1 MKRLPLF
8 VTLLLLANAAFAFDA
23 TRKPIRVGVLHVAD
37 EYRQG
42 SEAYLA
48 NGVVR
53 YLREELRNRG
63 LDAFDAKMTYDDLA
77 RGDAPRDA
85 DYYVELLGAGASS
98 DSYGGIGIGTYDA
111 GVSLEVIV
119 ARVAA
124 ELRVYDADT
133 LETVA
138 RDGLAKR
145 NTAVMPTSVGIGG
158 PRLFAMI
165 AVPFVHAAQYR
176 RVVQAAAREAAARV
190 DAALAGR

>member
-1 MKRLPLF
+1 MKRLLLF
-8 VTLLLLANAAFAFDA
+8 VTLLLAANAAFAFDA
-23 TRKPIRVGVLHVAD
+23 KRKPLRVGVLRVAD
-37 EYRQG
+37 EYRHG
-42 SEAYLA
+42 TESYVAI
-48 NGVVR
+48 NVVR

-77 RGDAPRDA
+77 RGDTPRDA
-85 DYYVELLGAGASS
+85 DYYVELLGAAATS
-98 DSYGGIGIGTYDA
+98 DSYGGIGIGTYDL
-111 GVSLEVIV
+111 GVSIEVLV

-124 ELRVYDADT
+124 ELRVYDAET

-176 RVVQAAAREAAARV
+176 RVVQAAARDAATRI
-190 DAALAGR
+190 DAALAAR